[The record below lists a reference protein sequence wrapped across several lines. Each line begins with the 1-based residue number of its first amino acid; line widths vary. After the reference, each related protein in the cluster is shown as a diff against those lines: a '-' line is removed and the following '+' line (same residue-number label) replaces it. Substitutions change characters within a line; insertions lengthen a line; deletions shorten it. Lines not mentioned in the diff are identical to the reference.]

1 MKVSPLVLS
10 AVVSLAAAQFGC
22 NHANS
27 NQSNQSNQA
36 AAASPTPDA
45 PPPSEAATVQEQQDA
60 AGLLAQGI
68 ELYRRNRDREAVE
81 TFRKA
86 AELDP
91 EYAEA
96 YHRLGM
102 AHVALG
108 ERKEAQEAFERA
120 IKFYEK
126 RLKREPKDVDALY
139 RVADSYGRT
148 GDYQKASESY
158 RRAEKLRDP
167 DASTYYDMG
176 LVYNKL
182 AKYEDAAKAFGK
194 AVELDPNDYRAQEAW
209 DRAKE
214 NASKQKARIEH
225 EKKLLERKG
234 GAGGNKNANRNNSN
248 QNNSNQNNSNQTAPS
263 ADRQTGPLS

>member
-1 MKVSPLVLS
+1 MKVSALLLS
-10 AVVSLAAAQFGC
+10 AATALALTQFAC
-22 NHANS
+22 NRGGA
-27 NQSNQSNQA
+27 NQSNQP
-36 AAASPTPDA
+36 AAASATPAASQQPQPEA
-45 PPPSEAATVQEQQDA
+45 PPTQAQQDA
-60 AGLLAQGI
+60 AGLFAQGV
-68 ELYRRNRDREAVE
+68 ENYRRNRDREAVE
-81 TFRKA
+81 AFRKA
-86 AELDP
+86 VELDP

-108 ERKEAQEAFERA
+108 ERKEAEESFEKA
-120 IKFYEK
+120 VGLFEK
-126 RLKREPKDVDALY
+126 KVKREPKDADALY
-139 RVADSYGRT
+139 RLADAYGRT
-148 GDYQKASESY
+148 GNYQKASEAY

-182 AKYEDAAKAFGK
+182 AKYQDAAEAFEK

-225 EKKLLERKG
+225 EKKMLERQTQR
-234 GAGGNKNANRNNSN
+234 GGNSNNANANGAN
-248 QNNSNQNNSNQTAPS
+248 QNKSKQTNANTSKPS
-263 ADRQTGPLS
+263 APLS